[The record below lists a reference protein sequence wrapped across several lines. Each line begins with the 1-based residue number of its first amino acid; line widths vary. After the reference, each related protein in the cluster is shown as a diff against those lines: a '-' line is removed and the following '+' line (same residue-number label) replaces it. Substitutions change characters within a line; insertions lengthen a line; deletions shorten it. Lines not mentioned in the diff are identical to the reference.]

1 MSDVD
6 ARGARTGTGPGRSYR
21 NPGPKDPLREHHS
34 SPGVVP
40 LGGAWCPSHPPVTSG
55 AILGVAQQEAGRA
68 NLTLPLDDVDESAL
82 DGHVQDASHHAVQLL
97 MKKMQMESLRLKTI

>member
-1 MSDVD
+1 M
-6 ARGARTGTGPGRSYR
+6 
-21 NPGPKDPLREHHS
+21 
-34 SPGVVP
+34 P

-82 DGHVQDASHHAVQLL
+82 DGHVQDASRHAVQLP
-97 MKKMQMESLRLKTI
+97 MKKDADGKLEAENHLAKADQPLASGDHTKFSSRKMLAMCLS